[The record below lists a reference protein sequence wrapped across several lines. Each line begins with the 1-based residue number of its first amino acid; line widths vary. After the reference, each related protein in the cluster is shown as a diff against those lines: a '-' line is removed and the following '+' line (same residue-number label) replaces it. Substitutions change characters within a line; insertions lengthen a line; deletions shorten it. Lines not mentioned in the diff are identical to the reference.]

1 MAKSVFGSS
10 RIKFAINLFPFIFF
24 ILIDFAF
31 LITCDAVKIWPN
43 EDITIPI
50 PSGAVP
56 GGSPNHGYL
65 KPGHV
70 GKTDTTD
77 GETLSQAVIRFEYE
91 ILEK

>member
-1 MAKSVFGSS
+1 M
-10 RIKFAINLFPFIFF
+10 
-24 ILIDFAF
+24 
-31 LITCDAVKIWPN
+31 
-43 EDITIPI
+43 TIPV

-56 GGSPNHGYL
+56 GGAPNPGFL

-77 GETLSQAVIRFEYE
+77 GEALSQAVIGFECK